1 MPNPAGELKGNLGR
15 ILYNNQVL
23 PLTRKT
29 HIQAQAKRKDCQHF
43 QKGTQKDCLN
53 SFMFLCFFYV
63 LLTVC
68 VVVFFSSDILL
79 IYSAV

>member
-15 ILYNNQVL
+15 ILYNNQLLV
-23 PLTRKT
+23 
-29 HIQAQAKRKDCQHF
+29 KRIYSPKPSVKIVNIFKREHKKIVSILSCF
-43 QKGTQKDCLN
+43 YVFLN
-53 SFMFLCFFYV
+53 VFYV